1 MLLPSKD
8 GIVCDY
14 CATTYKDQ
22 FKYYSTR
29 AIEYQM
35 TMNRRSMPKDSG
47 FYSDMC
53 ESCYKMLLK
62 DVEKHI
68 GKHRKD
74 KIKCDLSNTYKSGT
88 FVYYI
93 MFFDLVD
100 VDKDRGENNEVNVDK
115 NVMDL
120 NIINGFNDLVKRTEV
135 TRKKIES
142 EGVWT

>member
-1 MLLPSKD
+1 MFLHTKD
-8 GIVCDY
+8 GIICDY

-29 AIEYQM
+29 AVEYQLIQ
-35 TMNRRSMPKDSG
+35 NQRSAPKDSG

-53 ESCYKMLLK
+53 ESCYDMLLE
-62 DVEKHI
+62 DVKKHI
-68 GKHRKD
+68 GKHHKN

-93 MFFDLVD
+93 MYFDLVD
-100 VDKDRGENNEVNVDK
+100 VDKDRGEDNAISVNK

-120 NIINGFNDLVKRTEV
+120 NIIKGFNDLVKRTQV
-135 TRKKIES
+135 TRKKIEAQ
-142 EGVWT
+142 GAWT